1 MAQTEK
7 YRASHTESY
16 LQELIGRPFRDIKTE
31 KEQLKRKAE
40 TLDQEKLSYLQSN
53 YKTLV
58 ELAESQAATKALLSN
73 TQEISVNIYGK
84 KDVLH
89 NIASQNQDF
98 LSSIS
103 VHHQQALLMHRMQH
117 QVSSILKIPELMD
130 SCIHKE
136 YFSEALEFQGLA
148 YRLRDRFGSNA
159 VIQDL
164 VYQVET
170 LSEKL
175 SAKFLLQLQKPL
187 KQYTLIKIVTYLRV
201 TSKLSEAEIKYI
213 FLFNAWQQLQTS
225 LKNLIPLLD
234 YNNPELYLK
243 RYLQVIRDRAFSLLF
258 QYQSVFYESTTLY
271 TDPVS
276 STIDGANLPSNETSA
291 LPGLDRESLQSFSQN
306 ILSLFV
312 NKIVKEICYVLE
324 IFFPRIH
331 ETTARSSLLLQL
343 YYCNQSLTKVGTDM
357 TIHLYKILGKEWLNM
372 LISQAE
378 EKPL

>member
-1 MAQTEK
+1 MAETENHG
-7 YRASHTESY
+7 AFHTESY
-16 LQELIGRPFRDIKTE
+16 LQELIGRPFRDIKAE
-31 KEQLKRKAE
+31 KEQLRRRAE
-40 TLDQEKLSYLQSN
+40 ILDQEKLSYLQSN

-58 ELAESQAATKALLSN
+58 ELAESQAATKELLSK
-73 TQEISVNIYGK
+73 TQDISKNIYGK
-84 KDVLH
+84 RDELH
-89 NIASQNQDF
+89 NSTSQNQDF

-103 VHHQQALLMHRMQH
+103 SHYQQALLMHRMQP
-117 QVSSILKIPELMD
+117 QVSSVLRIPELMD
-130 SCIHKE
+130 SCIRNE

-148 YRLRDRFGSNA
+148 NRLRDRFISNA

-164 VYQVET
+164 VYQVEG

-187 KQYTLIKIVTYLRV
+187 KQYSLIKIVTYLRV

-213 FLFNAWQQLQTS
+213 FLFYAWQQLQTS

-258 QYQSVFYESTTLY
+258 QYQSVFYESNTLF
-271 TDPVS
+271 TDSVS
-276 STIDGANLPSNETSA
+276 STIDGVNFSSNDAPT
-291 LPGLDRESLQSFSQN
+291 LPGLDHESLQSFSQN
-306 ILSLFV
+306 ILTFFV
-312 NKIVKEICYVLE
+312 HKIVKEICYVVE
-324 IFFPRIH
+324 TFFPRIH
-331 ETTARSSLLLQL
+331 ETTTRSSLLLQL
-343 YYCNQSLTKVGTDM
+343 YYCNQSLAKVGTDM
-357 TIHLYKILGKEWLNM
+357 TIHLYRILGKEWLNM

>member
-1 MAQTEK
+1 MAQAVN
-7 YRASHTESY
+7 YHPSHMESY
-16 LQELIGRPFRDIKTE
+16 LQELIGRPFRDIQAE
-31 KEQLKRKAE
+31 KERLKRKSE
-40 TLDQEKLSYLQSN
+40 SLEQEKLSYLQSN

-58 ELAESQAATKALLSN
+58 ELADCQATTKEFLGNTKELSQ
-73 TQEISVNIYGK
+73 NIFGK
-84 KDVLH
+84 KDALY
-89 NIASQNQDF
+89 NITSQSQQF

-103 VHHQQALLMHRMQH
+103 IHHQQALLMHRMQP

-130 SCIHKE
+130 SCIQKE
-136 YFSEALEFQGLA
+136 YFSEALEFQGLTH
-148 YRLRDRFGSNA
+148 RLRDRFASIA

-164 VYQVET
+164 VYQIEA

-213 FLFNAWQQLQTS
+213 FLFYAWQQLQS
-225 LKNLIPLLD
+225 NLKSLIPLLD

-271 TDPVS
+271 ADPAN
-276 STIDGANLPSNETSA
+276 STVDNANLSFNEAST
-291 LPGLDRESLQSFSQN
+291 LHQLDHESLQSFSQN
-306 ILSLFV
+306 IISSFV
-312 NKIVKEICYVLE
+312 KKLVKEICYVLE
-324 IFFPRIH
+324 TFLPRVH
-331 ETTARSSLLLQL
+331 ETTVRSSLLLQL
-343 YYCNQSLTKVGTDM
+343 YYCNQSLAKVGTDM
-357 TIHLYKILGKEWLNM
+357 SIHLYTILGKEWLDM

-378 EKPL
+378 EKPF